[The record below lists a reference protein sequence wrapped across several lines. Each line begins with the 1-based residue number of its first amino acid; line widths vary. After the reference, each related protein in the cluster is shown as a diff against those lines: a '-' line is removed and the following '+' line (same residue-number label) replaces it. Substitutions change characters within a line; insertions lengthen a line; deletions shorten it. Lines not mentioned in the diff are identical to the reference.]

1 MPGFIGRQR
10 LRGDN
15 RDHIVGCG
23 LALKVDLHI
32 LVQQFCHAERRPP
45 GDPVQVGRA
54 ERHHIASVRQQH
66 IEHPFLTQ
74 LPRQGGDILKYAQH
88 IARRT
93 RVALG

>member
-32 LVQQFCHAERRPP
+32 LVQQFCHAERRS
-45 GDPVQVGRA
+45 PVIQCRLVEQNA
-54 ERHHIASVRQQH
+54 I
-66 IEHPFLTQ
+66 T
-74 LPRQGGDILKYAQH
+74 
-88 IARRT
+88 
-93 RVALG
+93 

>member
-32 LVQQFCHAERRPP
+32 LVQQFATPN
-45 GDPVQVGRA
+45 G
-54 ERHHIASVRQQH
+54 
-66 IEHPFLTQ
+66 
-74 LPRQGGDILKYAQH
+74 
-88 IARRT
+88 ARRVIQCRLVEQNAIT
-93 RVALG
+93 